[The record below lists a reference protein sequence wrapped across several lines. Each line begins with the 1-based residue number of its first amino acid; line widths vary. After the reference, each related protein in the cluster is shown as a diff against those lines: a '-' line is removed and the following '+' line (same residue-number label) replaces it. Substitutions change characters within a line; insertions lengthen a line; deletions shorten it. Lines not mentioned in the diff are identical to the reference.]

1 MINNF
6 KIQLYSIMLTFLY
19 ISGIF
24 ISENNQ
30 NLVFSL
36 LDQQYYF
43 FSTEYNVIILSLNSS
58 LLAGCETFYI
68 QTDRQETGDRR
79 HWDWDWEGPG
89 RAILVLAQGSLSSL
103 WRCWTTVTTFNK
115 PFFPIKH
122 SLMVDWTLL
131 NWYFLSDWS
140 IAFSLHLAWC
150 YRPHFGAAWG
160 KKLRRVWSLNPHLE

>member
-1 MINNF
+1 MINDF

-19 ISGIF
+19 ISVIF

-30 NLVFSL
+30 NLVVWTNNIIFFRLNITL
-36 LDQQYYF
+36 LYYLL
-43 FSTEYNVIILSLNSS
+43 ILHYWPVVKHFTSKL
-58 LLAGCETFYI
+58 
-68 QTDRQETGDRR
+68 TG
-79 HWDWDWEGPG
+79 G
-89 RAILVLAQGSLSSL
+89 AILVLAQGSLSSL